1 MCRRPRQITIL
12 PLVEAISLALGGE
25 FKVYLSQL
33 IPQILRIFHYDD
45 SEKRTSTVCDQPPVV
60 IHGSLYFLC
69 LRDSQALLSLLPLL
83 L

>member
-1 MCRRPRQITIL
+1 MCRRSRQITIL

-45 SEKRTSTVCDQPPVV
+45 SDKRTSTVCD
-60 IHGSLYFLC
+60 
-69 LRDSQALLSLLPLL
+69 
-83 L
+83 